1 MDVLTNILES
11 FLAKSWLEM
20 IAVVSAILYLILVIR
35 ENIWC
40 WFFAF
45 ISTGIYIYLF
55 HSVSLFSESVL
66 NFYYLIMAVYGWWQW
81 HKQGPE
87 REIKIQKWAVRIH
100 LRVIIA
106 CLILTPILGYY
117 MSTIGASFPY
127 LDAFVA
133 LLAVCATVMVAYK
146 VFENWYYWIVVDSLS
161 IYLFWQKEM
170 YLTVF
175 LTALYLVLIYFG
187 IKNWKQLMQ
196 KQSHQ

>member
-1 MDVLTNILES
+1 
-11 FLAKSWLEM
+11 M
-20 IAVVSAILYLILVIR
+20 IAVVSAILYLVLVVR

-66 NFYYLIMAVYGWWQW
+66 NFYYLLMAIYGWWQW
-81 HKQGPE
+81 HKKGPE
-87 REIKIQKWAVRIH
+87 REIYIQNWSPRLH
-100 LRVIIA
+100 FLVIGA
-106 CLILTPILGYY
+106 CLLLTPLLGYY

-161 IYLFWQKEM
+161 IYLFWQKGM
-170 YLTVF
+170 FLTVF
-175 LTALYLVLIYFG
+175 LMFLYLILIYFG
-187 IKNWKQLMQ
+187 LRNWKQLMN
-196 KQSHQ
+196 KQNQ

>member
-1 MDVLTNILES
+1 
-11 FLAKSWLEM
+11 M
-20 IAVVSAILYLILVIR
+20 IAVISAILYLVLVVR

-45 ISTGIYIYLF
+45 ISTAIYIYLF
-55 HSVSLFSESVL
+55 HKVSLFSESIL
-66 NFYYLIMAVYGWWQW
+66 NFYYLLMAVYGWWQW

-87 REIKIQKWAVRIH
+87 KEVKIQNWKLNIHIRI
-100 LRVIIA
+100 VVG
-106 CLILTPILGYY
+106 CLLLTPLLGYY
-117 MSTIGASFPY
+117 MSKIGASFPY
-127 LDAFVA
+127 LDAFVS

-175 LTALYLVLIYFG
+175 LTTIYLVLIYFG
-187 IKNWKQLMQ
+187 IKNWNLLMLKQ
-196 KQSHQ
+196 KHNK